1 MDAIRTIVNDASAY
15 LAGNSIYTSYK
26 QQWQYLLESY
36 VGGDEYREAGHLI
49 KYQLESDEEYRNR
62 LATTPLQN
70 HCGSVISVYNSFL
83 FKSKPKRVFGSI
95 ETSPKLNNFLY
106 DADLDGRS
114 FDAFM
119 KDVATWASVFGSCWV
134 IVSKPATGA
143 ASLAEEIAQDVRP
156 YLSIL
161 TPLAVLDWSWTRL
174 PNGRYELDYLKYVEE
189 TTGDLVTIKEWTPE
203 AIKTT
208 VVDSKENVI
217 NDQTV
222 EINGLG
228 KIPAVIAYNK
238 RALVRG
244 IGISDIADIAD
255 AQKFIYNC
263 YSEIEQ
269 SIRLDS
275 HPSLVTTP
283 DTNVGTGAGSL
294 IHVAEGTDPGLKP
307 YLLEFSGASV
317 DKILAT
323 IEKTVESI
331 DKMANTGA
339 IRATESRTVS
349 GVALETEFSLLNAR
363 LAEKATAM
371 ELVEEQIWRLYA
383 EYENLTWDG
392 IIEYPS
398 HFNVRD
404 AKNDLEFYKSA
415 AEASVP
421 SATYKKT
428 VYKNIARLA
437 SEDEDTIAQM
447 EAEIDSADVEQPQP
461 EAAPQPQQ
469 TVTYVED
476 NSNDNMDDNN
486 EPFEVHIMLNP
497 ATGEMVIV
505 KSQEQHDQLTTE
517 GWLKKTKKT
526 IKEMADLFK
535 EINL

>member
-1 MDAIRTIVNDASAY
+1 MDAIRTIVNDATAY
-15 LAGNSIYTSYK
+15 LSGNSIYTSYK

-83 FKSKPKRVFGSI
+83 FRSKPKRVFGAI
-95 ETSPKLNNFLY
+95 DTSPKLNSFLY

-119 KDVATWASVFGSCWV
+119 KDVATWASVFGSAWV
-134 IVSKPATGA
+134 MVTKPNTGA
-143 ASLAEEIAQDVRP
+143 ANLAQEIAADVRP
-156 YLSIL
+156 YLSII

-189 TTGDLVTIKEWTPE
+189 TTGDIVTVKEWTPE
-203 AIKTT
+203 IIKTT
-208 VVDSKENVI
+208 VVDAKENTV
-217 NDQTV
+217 NNQTV
-222 EINGLG
+222 EPNGLG

-238 RALVRG
+238 RALIRG

-263 YSEIEQ
+263 VSEIEQ

-294 IHVAEGTDPGLKP
+294 IHVSEGTDPGLKP

-339 IRATESRTVS
+339 IRATVSRTTS

-363 LAEKATAM
+363 LAEKATAL
-371 ELVEEQIWRLYA
+371 ELVEEQIWKLYA
-383 EYENLTWDG
+383 QYENLVWDG
-392 IIEYPS
+392 IIEYPN
-398 HFNVRD
+398 HFNIRD

-415 AEASVP
+415 VEATVP
-421 SATYKKT
+421 SNTYKRT
-428 VYKNIARLA
+428 VYKNIARLV
-437 SEDEDTIAQM
+437 SEDEDLIAEM
-447 EAEIDSADVEQPQP
+447 SAEIDAAEMESYAP
-461 EAAPQPQQ
+461 EMEPEMES
-469 TVTYVED
+469 TESEMESED
-476 NSNDNMDDNN
+476 EM
-486 EPFEVHIMLNP
+486 EEFEIHIMMNP
-497 ATGEMVIV
+497 ANSEMTIV
-505 KSQEQHDQLTTE
+505 KTQAEHEQLAAA
-517 GWLKKTKKT
+517 GWVELD
-526 IKEMADLFK
+526 AS
-535 EINL
+535 